1 MDKPRLLIC
10 LHYLELG
17 GAEAALIGLLHALD
31 SNQVDVDLFLYDHR
45 GDLMPYIPEKIHV
58 LAAIPAYTMLERPIV
73 ELVKKGFWR
82 LAAARLWAKLI
93 TRTSRH
99 KNTKHLDDASCFFR
113 MSHYTTPILPDI
125 NPHVEYDLA
134 ISFLTPHHIVLN
146 KVHAKKKIAWIHTDY
161 SNIFVEAEKELPIW
175 SGYDRIAAISE
186 EAKAKFIQIFP
197 SLASKIFVCENILSA
212 EMIRKRA
219 EEFVPTEMPQ
229 TKDEICL
236 LSVGRYSNPK
246 RFDEVPLI
254 CKRLMALLPEHNI
267 RWYIIGYGADEAL
280 IRQRIADSEMKDHVI
295 LLGKRENPYPYIKS
309 CDLYIQPS
317 RYEGKSITV
326 REAQIL
332 YKPVVITDYP
342 TAKSQVINGVDGVIV
357 PMPIEACAEGI
368 GEVLRDEV
376 LRKRLC
382 SYLQSHDYGNKAE
395 VEKIY
400 SLL

>member
-1 MDKPRLLIC
+1 MKPRILIAM
-10 LHYLELG
+10 HYLELG
-17 GAEAALIGLLHALD
+17 GAEAALIGLLHAID
-31 SNQVDVDLFLYDHR
+31 YQQVDVDLFLYDQR
-45 GDLMPYIPEKIHV
+45 GELMRYIPRQV
-58 LAAIPAYTMLERPIV
+58 NLLSAIPAYTMLERPIV
-73 ELVKKGFWR
+73 ELVRSGFWR
-82 LAAARLWAKLI
+82 LAAARLWAKVI
-93 TRTSRH
+93 TRMAKH
-99 KNTKHLDDASCFFR
+99 KNTKHLDDATCFFN
-113 MSHYTTPILPDI
+113 MSRYTTPLLPLI
-125 NPHVEYDLA
+125 NANVEYDVA
-134 ISFLTPHHIVLN
+134 ISFLTPHHIVSD
-146 KVHAKKKIAWIHTDY
+146 KVRAKKKLAWIHTDY
-161 SNIFVEAEKELPIW
+161 TNIFVEAEKELPMW
-175 SGYDRIAAISE
+175 LKYDGIAAISA
-186 EAKAKFIQIFP
+186 EAKDKFISVFP
-197 SLASKIFVCENILSA
+197 TLASKIFICENVLPVS
-212 EMIRKRA
+212 MIRDRA
-219 EEFVPTEMPQ
+219 DEFVPQEMPLQ
-229 TKDEICL
+229 KDEMCM
-236 LSVGRYSNPK
+236 LSIGRYSNPK

-254 CKRLMALLPEHNI
+254 CKRLMSLLPEHNI

-280 IRQRIADSEMKDHVI
+280 IRQRIAESEMQDHVI
-295 LLGKRENPYPYIKS
+295 LLGKRDNPYPYIKA

-332 YKPVVITDYP
+332 CKPVVITDYP